1 MDLIRRRLV
10 WLVVARAAILG
21 ALVLLTLLLGRTSP
35 YVWPVSLLA
44 VIVSGFSIV
53 YAVALRVAVPPRI
66 LIPIQLGNDVLIVTW
81 LVYRTGDLESPFL
94 ALYLIV
100 IFAAS
105 LLSSRIGVFA
115 ITIFTIVMG
124 SAVGAAILSGVV
136 ARADGTY
143 YSDEAL
149 PVLQLSFAYT
159 IVATIAV
166 AVLSTHLADRQRR
179 SDTELARTVRSLADL
194 RAFNERVIES
204 MRSGLITAGLDGV
217 IASTNKAAEEITGRA
232 KNELVGRP
240 LSELFGELP
249 MTVLAT
255 HPDDHRIPVLR
266 SEVAFDRQ
274 DGAEVH
280 VGYNV
285 TPLTSEDGDERGVVL
300 IFQDLTEIFEL
311 EREVRRREKLAALG
325 TMAAG
330 LAHEIR
336 NPLASMRG
344 SVQVLAS
351 ELPLDEGQAR
361 LMNIIQRESDRLNR
375 TVTEFLAYARPAPF
389 RPMAFDLRQSLVEAV
404 TLLRNSP
411 EVGPLHAIAERYPD
425 HETPFF
431 GDASQIRQ
439 IFWNLA
445 RNGLKA
451 MPDGG
456 TLTVRLDDVSPETY
470 RLSIEDVG
478 IGMDKTQVARLFEPF
493 SASEPGGTG
502 LGMAIV
508 YHLVN
513 EHGGRISVDSSK
525 GRGTR
530 VDVFLPKRRGARDL
544 EIAESRSPAAAP
556 SSN

>member
-1 MDLIRRRLV
+1 MDALRRKLV
-10 WLVVARAAILG
+10 WLVVSRAALLG
-21 ALVLLTLLLGRTSP
+21 ALVLLTLLLGRASP

-44 VIVSGFSIV
+44 VIVSGLTLI
-53 YAVALRVAVPPRI
+53 YAVALRARVPPHV
-66 LIPIQLGNDVLIVTW
+66 LIPLQLGNDVLLVTW
-81 LVYRTGDLESPFL
+81 LVYRTGDVESPFL
-94 ALYLIV
+94 ALYLVV

-115 ITIFTIVMG
+115 ITLFTIVLG
-124 SAVGAAILSGVV
+124 STVGAAILSGLV

-143 YSDEAL
+143 YADEAL
-149 PVLQLSFAYT
+149 PQLQLSFAYT

-166 AVLSTHLADRQRR
+166 AALSSYLADRQRR
-179 SDTELARTVRSLADL
+179 SDTELAETARNLANL

-217 IASTNKAAEEITGRA
+217 IASTNRAAEEIMGRPKA
-232 KNELVGRP
+232 DLVGHR
-240 LSELFGELP
+240 LEEHFGTLP
-249 MTVLAT
+249 MTVL
-255 HPDDHRIPVLR
+255 HERSGDSLLPVLR
-266 SEVAFDRQ
+266 AQLTFTRP
-274 DGAEVH
+274 DGADVH

-285 TPLTSEDGDERGVVL
+285 TPLTAEDGEVRGVVL
-300 IFQDLTEIFEL
+300 IFQDLTDVFEL
-311 EREVRRREKLAALG
+311 EQEVRRREKLAALG

-351 ELPLDEGQAR
+351 EVPLDESQSR

-375 TVTEFLAYARPAPF
+375 TVTDFLAYARPAPF
-389 RPMAFDLRQSLVEAV
+389 RETAFDLRQSLVEAV

-411 EVGPLHAIAERYPD
+411 EVGPKHAIVEDYPD
-425 HETPFF
+425 GGAPFT
-431 GDASQIRQ
+431 GDSSQIRQ

-456 TLTVRLDDVSPETY
+456 PLTVRLEDVSPDAY
-470 RLSIEDVG
+470 RLTVEDAG
-478 IGMDKTQVARLFEPF
+478 IGMDGAQVARLFEPF
-493 SASEPGGTG
+493 SESEQGGTG

-508 YHLVN
+508 YQLVT
-513 EHGGRISVDSSK
+513 EHGGRITVDSTK
-525 GRGTR
+525 GAGSR
-530 VDVFLPKRRGARDL
+530 VHVMLPKRRAATV
-544 EIAESRSPAAAP
+544 EPESAPAPATPASAA
-556 SSN
+556 S